1 MLHTFGTIQCSE
13 VEINYDT
20 QYKDCDGFCNKD
32 KSEIE
37 NINITLEIMKLY
49 QGSLSE
55 YINKFNLSEVEVLM
69 KQILLCQMH
78 IYEKIGFLHNDIHLG
93 NILIK
98 IIKESKEPEE
108 LQYKIRNSTYII
120 KTNFKLILSDF
131 DNAIIYNQNIL
142 PLEQYDETYTIQYN
156 IIKTINTFKILL
168 NKEDQHKISVVLEKS
183 LNSFSYHFLN
193 FSEKILRS
201 YYKKNR
207 SYEDFI
213 EISLFQ
219 CIKLLNNI

>member
-183 LNSFSYHFLN
+183 LNSCHF
-193 FSEKILRS
+193 
-201 YYKKNR
+201 
-207 SYEDFI
+207 
-213 EISLFQ
+213 
-219 CIKLLNNI
+219 